1 MRTIIIFKYNRNAN
15 YSHLL
20 KFTICSRY
28 NYASFFSGSCCMG
41 YRYSGARFGVRLLK
55 FCVLSFIAS
64 AMTSFA
70 QAELSANRI
79 DQLTKQWLE
88 TERQTSLLKAN
99 WQVEKPLLEQRIKLL
114 NIEKDQLNSLLETNQ
129 VSTSEVEQKRESLLE
144 QQAKLE
150 SEQSMTANAID
161 RIRDRLDSIEPL
173 LPPPLREG
181 WQSEPSDNNAVV
193 LEQQLTR
200 LSRLKDFNERITL
213 HAMRLPN
220 EQGDDVLVKQLYLGL
235 SQAWFSSQNGQFKG
249 YGLAENGVWQWHFSQ
264 TLDSQQILDA
274 IAIVENQKTA
284 SDIVFDIKQLPSGVA
299 Q

>member
-1 MRTIIIFKYNRNAN
+1 M
-15 YSHLL
+15 
-20 KFTICSRY
+20 
-28 NYASFFSGSCCMG
+28 GS
-41 YRYSGARFGVRLLK
+41 RYSGARFGVRLLK
-55 FCVLSFIAS
+55 FCFLPLIVS

-114 NIEKDQLNSLLETNQ
+114 NIEKDQLNSLLEMNQ

-150 SEQSMTANAID
+150 SEQAMTANAID
-161 RIRDRLDSIEPL
+161 PIRERLDSIEPL
-173 LPPPLREG
+173 LPPPLQEG